1 MSAARR
7 PGAAAA
13 LLAGTA
19 AFLALSALA
28 VAGPPP
34 ARGTSTV
41 IRAGILREQ
50 ERVVIVS
57 DRAIEVSAPSGRFVL
72 DPAAYEVIASPSGI
86 EITGAGRVDAP
97 VRLAP
102 TGGARLHVAIRPY
115 RGILELRRTPAGRI
129 TVINELDLE
138 EYLYGVLRMEVD
150 PRWPPDALRAQAV
163 AARTLALYS
172 LGRFAAEG
180 YDVRATTE
188 SQVYG
193 GVSAEDPRTTAAVE
207 ATRGQVLV
215 FEGRPIFAAYH
226 SDSGGHT
233 EASELVW
240 GGRYA
245 YLRPVADPYTV
256 AQVWTLRLPLSAL
269 EERLHRA
276 GRGASGVSAVDVAE
290 VTSSG
295 RAAYVR
301 IATGAGALIVRG
313 TELRTILGAEAMKS
327 TLFTARMLPGEL
339 PSVEFAGRG
348 SGHGVGMSQWGAR
361 GQALVG
367 RGYAEILRY
376 YYTGVTLEA
385 R

>member
-1 MSAARR
+1 MTDLSSLGRL
-7 PGAAAA
+7 GAAAA
-13 LLAGTA
+13 LLVGVV
-19 AFLALSALA
+19 LAP
-28 VAGPPP
+28 AGPASPQASPP
-34 ARGTSTV
+34 T
-41 IRAGILREQ
+41 IRVGILREQ
-50 ERVVIVS
+50 ERVVIMS
-57 DRAIEVSAPSGRFVL
+57 DRPIEVNTPSGRLVL
-72 DPAAYEVIASPSGI
+72 DPAAYEVSASAGGLEIA
-86 EITGAGRVDAP
+86 GAGRVDTP
-97 VRLAP
+97 VRLVP

-115 RGILELRRTPAGRI
+115 RGSLEIRRTSSGRI
-129 TVINELDLE
+129 TVINQLDLE

-150 PRWPPDALRAQAV
+150 PRWPASALHAQAV

-172 LGRFAAEG
+172 LNRFAAEG

-215 FEGRPIFAAYH
+215 FDGRPIFAAYH

-256 AQVWTLRLPLSAL
+256 AQPWMLRLPVPAF
-269 EERLHRA
+269 EERLRRA
-276 GRGASGVSAVDVAE
+276 GRAVGGGVAEVDVAE
-290 VTSSG
+290 LTPSGRVAFVRITSS
-295 RAAYVR
+295 
-301 IATGAGALIVRG
+301 TGSLVLRG
-313 TELRTILGAEAMKS
+313 TELRTLLGAEAMKS
-327 TLFTARMLPGEL
+327 TLFTARMVPGEAA
-339 PSVEFAGRG
+339 VEFAGRG

-361 GQALVG
+361 GQALLG
-367 RGYAEILRY
+367 RAYPDILRY